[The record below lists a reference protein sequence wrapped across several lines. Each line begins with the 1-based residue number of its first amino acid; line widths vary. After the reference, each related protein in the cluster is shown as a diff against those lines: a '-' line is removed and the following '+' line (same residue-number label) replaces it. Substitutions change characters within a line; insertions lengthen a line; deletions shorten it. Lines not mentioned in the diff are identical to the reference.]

1 MDSFSAGG
9 FRYGADKAGLIQTP
23 VGVALNGS
31 LKTANGMQ
39 VKPFIDITI
48 TPAFGDRKTDN
59 RFGMEGGRV
68 TDTLSTRIAG
78 DTLYIARAGVET
90 SHQNHS
96 FGLNIGVGSGDD
108 GRIDQELM
116 ARYRYS
122 F

>member
-1 MDSFSAGG
+1 MEKPLALNETVTVMPHIGLRYLHIDMDSFSAGG

-59 RFGMEGGRV
+59 RFGRKEAA
-68 TDTLSTRIAG
+68 SPIP
-78 DTLYIARAGVET
+78 
-90 SHQNHS
+90 
-96 FGLNIGVGSGDD
+96 
-108 GRIDQELM
+108 
-116 ARYRYS
+116 
-122 F
+122 